1 MTEYPHQ
8 APERSLHVAPP
19 ALRGLVRYFHVE
31 RGGSGPVVV
40 PATPYPMVTFFISGG
55 SLVHELDG
63 SVTHYRIP
71 FVSGPIR
78 SAIHST
84 GLPGS
89 CFISAICE
97 PSRFGALFG
106 IALRDLRARPLP
118 LAEIAP
124 HLETDAVQERL
135 FAAGSPAVWVDV
147 LSEWLLALA
156 RLREDRLR
164 SSFWMP
170 PALLFSPTGNI
181 ATAFGLSVRQLER
194 KHTAAYGLTLIE
206 SRRMLRYAGALG
218 LLIGTAG
225 QRGLLTRIA
234 GAAGYQDQSHM
245 IRDFREFLGIAP
257 GALVAG
263 QSEAHGVLRM
273 LRYDRD
279 ELHIIEGGHGL
290 PSL

>member
-8 APERSLHVAPP
+8 APERSLHMAPP

-55 SLVHELDG
+55 SLVDEVDG
-63 SVTHYRIP
+63 SVTHYRLP
-71 FVSGPIR
+71 FVSGPIT
-78 SAIHST
+78 SAIHAT

-106 IALRDLRARPLP
+106 IALRDLRTRPLP
-118 LAEIAP
+118 LAAIAP
-124 HLETDAVQERL
+124 HLRTDAVQERL
-135 FAAGSPAVWVDV
+135 YATVSPAAWVEV
-147 LSEWLLALA
+147 LGDWLLALA
-156 RLREDRLR
+156 RLREDRL
-164 SSFWMP
+164 SKAFWMP
-170 PALLFSPTGNI
+170 PTLLFSPTANI

-194 KHTAAYGLTLIE
+194 NHTAAYGLTLVE

-218 LLIGTAG
+218 LLIGAAG

-234 GAAGYQDQSHM
+234 GAAGYHDQSHM

-257 GALVAG
+257 GTLVAG
-263 QSEAHGVLRM
+263 QSEAHDVLRM
-273 LRYDRD
+273 LRYDTD
-279 ELHIIEGGHGL
+279 ELHIIEGRDAL